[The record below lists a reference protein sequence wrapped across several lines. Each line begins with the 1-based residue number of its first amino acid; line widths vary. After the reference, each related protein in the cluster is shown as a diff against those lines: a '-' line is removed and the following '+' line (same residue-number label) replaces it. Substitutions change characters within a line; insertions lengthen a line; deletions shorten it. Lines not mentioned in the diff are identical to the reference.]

1 MSKEQRMI
9 LRIELEGVDVSDD
22 SGAGESLHSL
32 CSISAEGSD
41 VEGEMLGLYS
51 CLARID
57 LARVASVVAWSSR
70 LVLASKT
77 A

>member
-9 LRIELEGVDVSDD
+9 LRIALEGVDVSDD

-32 CSISAEGSD
+32 GD
-41 VEGEMLGLYS
+41 VSVGGTGLKGEMLGRYS

-57 LARVASVVAWSSR
+57 LARAASVVAWSSR
-70 LVLASKT
+70 FVLASKT